1 MDGRRFLRIEVEAM
15 SRCLAMNALR
25 PAALLSPDHGYGFPL
40 RHGLQAVNMCGES
53 GAF

>member
-1 MDGRRFLRIEVEAM
+1 MTIDGDVT
-15 SRCLAMNALR
+15 
-25 PAALLSPDHGYGFPL
+25 LSGYERAETCGAVSADHGHGFPL